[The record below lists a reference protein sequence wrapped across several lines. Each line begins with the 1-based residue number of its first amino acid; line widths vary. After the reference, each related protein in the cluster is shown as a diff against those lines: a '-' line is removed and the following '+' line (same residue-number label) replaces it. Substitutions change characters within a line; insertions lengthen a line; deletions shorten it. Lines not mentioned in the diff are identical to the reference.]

1 MAKLRVSRVGEQIKK
16 EIVDIVRTD
25 VKDPRVGFVTITGV
39 EASGDLQHATVFVS
53 VLGDEEKRKG
63 TMDAL
68 HKASGFIRAEVGKRI
83 RLRRT
88 PELHFKLD
96 TSIDYSTR
104 ISEVLRDLKEDEG
117 EENDESKSESEF
129 TL

>member
-16 EIVDIVRTD
+16 EIVDIVRTE
-25 VKDPRVGFVTITGV
+25 VKDPRVGFVTITEV

-53 VLGDEEKRKG
+53 VLGDEEQRKG
-63 TMDAL
+63 TMEAL
-68 HKASGFIRAEVGKRI
+68 QKAAGFIRAEVGRRV

-96 TSIDYSTR
+96 TSLDYSTR
-104 ISEVLRDLKEDEG
+104 IGKVLRDIKEG
-117 EENDESKSESEF
+117 EKQDEPQSETE
-129 TL
+129 TRI

>member
-1 MAKLRVSRVGEQIKK
+1 
-16 EIVDIVRTD
+16 
-25 VKDPRVGFVTITGV
+25 VTITDV
-39 EASGDLQHATVFVS
+39 EASGDLQRANVYVS
-53 VLGDEEKRKG
+53 VLGDETKRNG

-68 HKASGFIRAEVGKRI
+68 NKASGFIRSEIGRRI

-104 ISEVLRDLKEDEG
+104 ISEVLRDIKG
-117 EENDESKSESEF
+117 DESNESNAEPEAGV
-129 TL
+129 

>member
-16 EIVDIVRTD
+16 EIVDIVRTE

-39 EASGDLQHATVFVS
+39 EASGDLQHANVYVS
-53 VLGDEEKRKG
+53 VLGDDEKRKG

-68 HKASGFIRAEVGKRI
+68 QKASGYIRAEVGKRI

-104 ISEVLRDLKEDEG
+104 ISEVLRDLKDEG
-117 EENDESKSESEF
+117 EETDESKSETES
-129 TL
+129 TV

>member
-16 EIVDIVRTD
+16 EIVDIVRTE

-68 HKASGFIRAEVGKRI
+68 HKASGYIRAEVGKRI

-104 ISEVLRDLKEDEG
+104 ISEVLRDLKDEG
-117 EENDESKSESEF
+117 EETDESKSETES
-129 TL
+129 TV

>member
-1 MAKLRVSRVGEQIKK
+1 MAKIRVSRVGEQIKK
-16 EIVDIVRTD
+16 EIVDIVRTE
-25 VKDPRVGFVTITGV
+25 VKDPRVGFVTITDV
-39 EASGDLQHATVFVS
+39 EASGDLQHANVYVS
-53 VLGDEEKRKG
+53 VLGDESKRNG

-68 HKASGFIRAEVGKRI
+68 NKASGFIRSEVGRRI

-104 ISEVLRDLKEDEG
+104 ISEVLRDIKG
-117 EENDESKSESEF
+117 DESNESNAEPEAGV
-129 TL
+129 